1 MALSFARAGASYIA
15 VGARSGTEHL
25 AQEIVDAA
33 SSTGRKPPKFVP
45 LRMDVTDALSVEA
58 AAAELLST
66 FGRLD
71 CLVNN
76 AGILGSYGLIGDSDP
91 AQWWSVLEVNLRG
104 PYLVTR
110 ACIPLLLKSDLKYI
124 INVTSV
130 GALLTNPTLSAYQI
144 SKFGLLKLS
153 QLTNVEYAGQ
163 GLVTFCIHPGNIP
176 TDIMGGPE
184 NIPPH
189 HKHGKSQSVRKRSN
203 KVMLTHA

>member
-1 MALSFARAGASYIA
+1 MALSFAKAGASYIA

-25 AQEIVDAA
+25 AQEIADAA
-33 SSTGRKPPKFVP
+33 SSAGRKPPQFLP
-45 LRMDVTDALSVEA
+45 IRMDVTDSLSVEA
-58 AAAELLST
+58 AATEISSS

-71 CLVNN
+71 CLINN

-110 ACIPLLLKSDLKYI
+110 ACIPLLLKSHLKFI
-124 INVTSV
+124 VNVASV

-189 HKHGKSQSVRKRSN
+189 HKHGKYHSMAK
-203 KVMLTHA
+203 